1 MQPELI
7 VAIVTGLITLFA
19 SFLIATYQT
28 RTEFRKMAK
37 QLEEKYT
44 TSLFDKR
51 LEVYPQLF
59 KILND
64 SNNAIEYN
72 EQSKEKLV
80 DLQKEFDNW
89 MSTNALFLTNTTAR
103 IAWGYHNFLI
113 DILEQ
118 YRDQFIP
125 EDRWIE
131 IRNIQ
136 LTFGKFL
143 RAELGIFDT
152 EPAGIAELEKPYV
165 KEILEKLGQSSK
177 KIRNRFGY

>member
-1 MQPELI
+1 MQPEFVI
-7 VAIVTGLITLFA
+7 VIISGLITLFA
-19 SFLIATYQT
+19 SVLVASYQA
-28 RTEFRKMAK
+28 RVEFRKMAK

-51 LEVYPQLF
+51 LEVYPTLF
-59 KILND
+59 DILHEF
-64 SNNAIEYN
+64 NNVIEYN
-72 EQSKEKLV
+72 NQSKEKLIE
-80 DLQKEFDNW
+80 LQKEFDTW
-89 MSTNALFLTNTTAR
+89 MSGNAIFLTNITAR
-103 IAWGYHNFLI
+103 IAWGYHHYLI

-118 YRDQFIP
+118 YYDQSIP
-125 EDRWIE
+125 DERWIE

-143 RAELGIFDT
+143 RAELGVYDT

-177 KIRNRFGY
+177 KIRSRFGY